1 MGQKTKD
8 PPSFSLDKPYQQWKA
23 EVKAWQYT
31 VDQAD
36 KNKCA
41 LTIALSL
48 PEKGCNDIRK
58 RIFNT
63 VNFYTTTGEGEN
75 RVEKI
80 SDTAYKDIIDFLDK
94 EFAKDD
100 IAELYDKTD
109 TFLHTKKKDSETI
122 KDFINRFDDNM
133 SQAEKAGMG
142 DISQGF
148 KMCLFLKSSNLQDS
162 DFKFV
167 VSAIDYKQK
176 TTLYPQAKDA
186 MIKFFGSVRAAG
198 QKSEDE
204 GILDATDA
212 MWSGGGGGYRGGG
225 RGGYRG
231 GGSRGRGGGR
241 GPDDEYIVKSRFA
254 GNIYG
259 QEASQSQG
267 HQNGNKSF
275 RQLNPKKFGKVL
287 KCHNC
292 QAVTHLANKCPE
304 ANITLIGEQEDI
316 QQLMELNARQEME
329 DEEKDYVG
337 DISKA
342 LGNASITDANYTT
355 CWAVTEVISTEVFQV
370 NSRTKKV
377 EEGGVLDTGC
387 VATVGPRAWMNRR
400 LARMSK
406 KSREKVKIVPSGR
419 VFRFGGGETAKSLGL
434 YKIPVNVGGKNTIL
448 NIEVVDAP
456 IPLLISKAAMKKAGA
471 IIDTNKDTI
480 QIFGREVKLKT
491 VEAGHYAIQLDEWK
505 EDADEVNEV
514 MVGKTEE
521 EEKQTDKAE
530 VPKMWEKDKEKREKQ
545 ILKVHQ
551 QMGHP
556 SIKVF
561 KRMLKIS
568 GDYSKEIDLYV
579 NTLYESCVVCIKHG
593 KGKTRPKICAPLS
606 QEVNSTVAM
615 DLKIW
620 PKFNSIILYIT
631 CLFSRYTMG
640 VVIPDK
646 KPESVVKA
654 FMDNWVLG
662 FFGVPKHAVMVDNGG
677 EFNNPQVKSMC
688 EKLNL
693 KLITTGALSPWQNG
707 IVERNHSV
715 VDQIILRMKED
726 NPKATI
732 RELLRSAL
740 FAKNTMTNVAG
751 FSSYQIVTG
760 SNPKIPGVPYN
771 DPPANEHET
780 ESEAMKKRLES
791 MFKSREEYMKWE
803 NDNRLKK
810 ALNSRMAAPKLEHY
824 ETGEEVWY
832 RHGKEGIWQG
842 PASVIGQQNKLIYLR
857 QGRFI
862 LAASNTNVK
871 KSHPDEKRE
880 EEKEEKDDEGK
891 EERKLRIR
899 KKEKVVKI
907 ERNESDSD
915 DSSDSDSDSTD
926 SDDQD
931 QSERVNEADANE
943 SHDSQASSPDADQ
956 TDQPRQSLDRAQA
969 ESPGSARESQAGT
982 PEAAR
987 DMSPVASGSR
997 ESPLQTPEKA
1007 REGGDIDEELEREL
1021 NREYIKLSPQIHKQ
1035 APKEKPFEYPE
1046 MKTGRLVRGDVIWAR
1061 QLKDRSDPNAWHKF
1075 TIMVRTHKKC
1085 RYGETNHYGPH
1096 WNVLDENEVETGW
1109 YQDCWDWHLEGEA
1122 RPDLIANYVNQDH
1135 DIVETCEHQE
1145 DDGTYVVFIPKEQ
1158 IGQQFVLDAKAKEMN
1173 NFIVYKAF
1181 MEVVDEGQPRITMSW
1196 VITEKIY
1203 GTGEKGC
1210 KARLVVNGNQLEDSM
1225 PKDSPTVRKNTL
1237 RIMMALCVQNGWKM
1251 FNCDVTAAF
1260 LQSTFLMREVI
1271 VQPPKD
1277 IAKRGILWKLLRPC
1291 YGLPEASLCWFLTVN
1306 KYLKEQ
1312 GMKEVIMDPAAYYW
1326 TKDNKLKGM
1335 YFGHVDDAYYCGD
1348 QEFHEQI
1355 MKPLFEKFKM
1365 GQIMEGEFRSLGWN
1379 VKTNERGELS
1389 ISQLDY
1395 ILTRVSKLPMQ
1406 KPRNKYL
1413 HDRLS
1418 HEHAKILRS
1427 AIGVLRWLADQT
1439 RPDIAHAVL
1448 VLNTM
1453 QLEPTWREVK
1463 LFNATVDKVQRQPV
1477 EIIYRKLEPTKWFI
1491 TIWCDASHNSI
1502 NNRTGSVGAY
1512 LIFLSNGF
1520 VRGERRKCCLLSW
1533 RSKKIRRVCRSSTEA
1548 ETITMSDALE
1558 EGDLIRD
1565 QIIAMTGMAPELIQM
1580 EVFCDAQNTLANID
1594 KNTPPEAT
1602 IPYRNEM
1609 IIIKDLLD
1617 SGKVR
1622 DARWVS
1628 GEIQMADSL
1637 TKLGAGESD
1646 LLETLNKGK
1655 FFN

>member
-8 PPSFSLDKPYQQWKA
+8 PPTFSLDKPYQQWKA

-31 VDQAD
+31 VDAAD

-63 VNFYTTTGEGEN
+63 VDFYKFTGTGN
-75 RVEKI
+75 DRVETI
-80 SDTAYKDIIDFLDK
+80 SDTAYTDIIQFLDK

-109 TFLHTKKKDSETI
+109 AFLHTHKKDTETI
-122 KDFINRFDDNM
+122 KDFINKFDDAMN
-133 SQAEKAGMG
+133 QAEKAGMG
-142 DISQGF
+142 ELSQGF
-148 KMCLFLKSSNLQDS
+148 KMCLFLKSSNLPES

-167 VSAIDYKQK
+167 VSAINYKEK

-186 MIKFFGSVRAAG
+186 MIKFFGSVRPG
-198 QKSEDE
+198 KCQND
-204 GILDATDA
+204 GILDATET
-212 MWSGGGGGYRGGG
+212 MWNRGGGGYRGGG

-231 GGSRGRGGGR
+231 GGGYKGGGR
-241 GPDDEYIVKSRFA
+241 GGARGGDDDEYVVKSRFA
-254 GNIYG
+254 GNIFG
-259 QEASQSQG
+259 QEAPQGQS
-267 HQNGNKSF
+267 HQNSNKNF
-275 RQLNPKKFGKVL
+275 RQLNPKKFGKVM

-292 QAVTHLANKCPE
+292 QAVTHLAKDCPE
-304 ANITLIGEQEDI
+304 ANVTLIGEHEDI
-316 QQLMELNARQEME
+316 QELMQLNANSGQEP
-329 DEEKDYVG
+329 EEQDYVG
-337 DISKA
+337 EIAKN
-342 LGNASITDANYTT
+342 LGNTNMTATNYST

-370 NSRTKKV
+370 NSKTKKV

-406 KSREKVKIVPSGR
+406 RTREMVKIIPSGR

-448 NIEVVDAP
+448 SIEVVDAP

-480 QIFGREVKLKT
+480 NIFGREVKLKT
-491 VEAGHYAIQLDEWK
+491 VEAGHYAIELEDWDEDDK
-505 EDADEVNEV
+505 EVNEV
-514 MVGKTEE
+514 MIGKTEE
-521 EEKQTDKAE
+521 KEEKDQTE
-530 VPKMWEKDKEKREKQ
+530 MPKMWDQDKDKREKQ
-545 ILKVHQ
+545 ILKIHQ

-561 KRMLKIS
+561 KRMIS
-568 GDYSKEIDLYV
+568 MSTGFSKEIDDYV
-579 NTLYESCVVCIKHG
+579 NTLYETCVTCIKHG

-620 PKFNSIILYIT
+620 PKFSSIILYIT

-640 VVIPDK
+640 VTIPDK

-662 FFGVPKHAVMVDNGG
+662 FFGVPKHAIMVDNGG

-726 NPKATI
+726 NPNASIK
-732 RELLRSAL
+732 ELLKSAL
-740 FAKNTMTNVAG
+740 FAKNTMTNVSG

-780 ESEAMKKRLES
+780 ESEALKKRLVS

-810 ALNSRMAAPKLEHY
+810 ALNSRMAPPKLEHY

-832 RHGKEGIWQG
+832 RHGKDGLWQG

-871 KSHPDEKRE
+871 KSHPDEEKE
-880 EEKEEKDDEGK
+880 VEEKRKEKDEGK
-891 EERKLRIR
+891 EKR
-899 KKEKVVKI
+899 KI
-907 ERNESDSD
+907 ERREKMVKVNRNESDSD
-915 DSSDSDSDSTD
+915 DSSDSDSEATD
-926 SDDQD
+926 SEEES
-931 QSERVNEADANE
+931 QSERGNEADAN
-943 SHDSQASSPDADQ
+943 DSQASSSDADQ
-956 TDQPRQSLDRAQA
+956 TVQARQGLDQAQA
-969 ESPGSARESQAGT
+969 SSPG
-982 PEAAR
+982 PAR
-987 DMSPVASGSR
+987 DMSPPAPETER
-997 ESPLQTPEKA
+997 SPPQTPE
-1007 REGGDIDEELEREL
+1007 REELSDIESEL
-1021 NREYIKLSPQIHKQ
+1021 EKEFNREYLKLSPQIHKPASEEQ
-1035 APKEKPFEYPE
+1035 PFVYPE
-1046 MKTGRLVRGDVIWAR
+1046 MKNSKLVKNDVIWAR
-1061 QLKDRSDPNAWHKF
+1061 ERSRRSDPNAWKKF
-1075 TIMVRTHKKC
+1075 IIVIRTHKNC
-1085 RYGETNHYGPH
+1085 RYGQTNHYGPH
-1096 WNVLDENEVETGW
+1096 WNVIDENGEPTGW
-1109 YQDCWDWHLEGEA
+1109 YQDSWDWHLEGEE
-1122 RPDLIANYVNQDH
+1122 RPDLIANYIDQSY
-1135 DIVETCEHQE
+1135 EMTESCEHQE
-1145 DDGTYVVFIPKEQ
+1145 DDGTYMVFIPKEQ
-1158 IGQQFVLDAKAKEMN
+1158 HGQQFVLDAKAKEVG
-1173 NFIVYKAF
+1173 NFVNYKAF
-1181 MEVVDEGQPRITMSW
+1181 QEVVDEGQFRITMTW
-1196 VITEKIY
+1196 VITEKVY

-1210 KARLVVNGNQLEDSM
+1210 KARLVANGNQLEDNF
-1225 PKDSPTVRKNTL
+1225 PKDSPTGRKNTL
-1237 RIMMALCVQNGWKM
+1237 RLVMSLCVQKGWKM
-1251 FNCDVTAAF
+1251 YNCDVTAAF
-1260 LQSTFLMREVI
+1260 LQSTFMMREVI

-1277 IAKRGILWKLLRPC
+1277 VVKKGILWRLLRPC

-1306 KYLKEQ
+1306 KYLKEM
-1312 GMKEVIMDPAAYYW
+1312 GMKEVIMDPAAYFW
-1326 TKDNKLKGM
+1326 SKDNKLKGM

-1348 QEFHEQI
+1348 EDFHKMI
-1355 MKPLFEKFKM
+1355 MKPLFDKFKM

-1379 VKTNERGELS
+1379 VSTNPRGELS

-1395 ILTRVSKLPMQ
+1395 IIARVSKLPMQ
-1406 KPRNKYL
+1406 KPRDKYL
-1413 HDRLS
+1413 HDRLGP
-1418 HEHAKILRS
+1418 EHAKILRS
-1427 AIGVLRWLADQT
+1427 AIGTLRWLADQT

-1448 VLNTM
+1448 VLNTK

-1491 TIWCDASHNSI
+1491 SIWCDASHNSI
-1502 NNRTGSVGAY
+1502 NNNLGSVGAY

-1520 VRGERRKCCLLSW
+1520 VRGERRKCCILSW

-1565 QIIAMTGMAPELIQM
+1565 QVIMMTGMAPSLIQI
-1580 EVFCDAQNTLANID
+1580 EVFCDAKNTLATID
-1594 KNTPPEAT
+1594 KNTPPDAT

-1609 IIIKDLLD
+1609 VIIKELLD

-1622 DARWVS
+1622 DARWVP

-1637 TKLGAGESD
+1637 TKLGAGETD